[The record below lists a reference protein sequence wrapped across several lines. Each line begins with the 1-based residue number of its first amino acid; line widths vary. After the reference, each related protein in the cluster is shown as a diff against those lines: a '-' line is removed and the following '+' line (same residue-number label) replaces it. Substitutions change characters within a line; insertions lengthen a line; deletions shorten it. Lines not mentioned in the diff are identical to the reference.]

1 MADDEIT
8 KKDIYREQYAHVRS
22 MNDILYKVAPLFSV
36 AIGGLWYFAASQMRV
51 DKAIATGVFAF
62 AALLAVCC
70 VNVMERFGTAFN
82 AYLDNL
88 NKLDGDYRVTIK
100 PSRRPSTVKT
110 ILFLLIVAAVIS
122 IIGAGYVFFASP
134 AARPAPTPRQTQSA
148 P

>member
-36 AIGGLWYFAASQMRV
+36 AIGGLWYFAASQMRA
-51 DKAIATGVFAF
+51 DKVIASGLFAF
-62 AALLAVCC
+62 AALLAVCG

-88 NKLDGDYRVTIK
+88 NEFDGDYRVTIK

-110 ILFLLIVAAVIS
+110 IQFLLIVAAVTS
-122 IIGAGYVFFASP
+122 VIGAAYVFFASP
-134 AARPAPTPRQTQSA
+134 TMPAATAPSTQRA